1 MMRDAYRERRD
12 LAVARLDAQGMGYL
26 RPEGAF
32 YLWVDVRDRCG
43 GDVDAWAM
51 DLLRLRHVAVAP
63 GTTFGPLGE
72 GWVRLSLAT
81 ATEDLLEGIRRM
93 GEAR

>member
-1 MMRDAYRERRD
+1 
-12 LAVARLDAQGMGYL
+12 MGYL

-32 YLWVDVRDRCG
+32 YLWVDVRDRCR
-43 GDVDAWAM
+43 GDVASWSL
-51 DLLRLRHVAVAP
+51 DLLRQQHVAVAP

-93 GEAR
+93 GTAR

>member
-1 MMRDAYRERRD
+1 MRDAYHERRD
-12 LAVARLDAQGMGYL
+12 LALVQLDTQGMGYL

-32 YLWVDVRDRCG
+32 YLWIDVRDRSR
-43 GDVDAWAM
+43 GDVAAWAL
-51 DLLRLRHVAVAP
+51 DLLRNHHVAVAP

-81 ATEDLLEGIRRM
+81 ATEDLLEGIRRI
-93 GEAR
+93 GKAR